1 MDEQTANAE
10 KDFKEESIPV
20 TKLVQSSD
28 LNSPSI
34 EPWKLSSFEL
44 DDKIESTKMSEEVY
58 EKLHKEIEPEVQKQA
73 ELIKKEAYD
82 SAFEQGYQEGLQ
94 KGLDDGL
101 KQGESEA
108 RAKVMETIEPKIE
121 QFDSILSA
129 LHKPFDTLENQIY
142 LELVDFALHVAQTVI
157 KKNVID
163 DKNWVLKAV
172 QESVEQLTESSSII
186 NVYLHPDDLAFL
198 QISKPSISEKWQL
211 HESHSVEQ
219 GTCLV
224 KQDYS
229 TILNSWIARFD
240 DIVEQTSQ
248 NSIDESDKPGQLDGS
263 KS

>member
-1 MDEQTANAE
+1 MDEHTVNAE
-10 KDFKEESIPV
+10 KGFQEEAIPV

-28 LNSPSI
+28 LKSPSI

-44 DDKIESTKMSEEVY
+44 DEQIESTKMSEEVY
-58 EKLHKEIEPEVQKQA
+58 EKLHREIEPEIQKQA

-82 SAFEQGYQEGLQ
+82 SAFEKGYQEGLQ
-94 KGLDDGL
+94 KGLDEGL
-101 KQGESEA
+101 KQGELEA

-129 LHKPFDTLENQIY
+129 LHKPFDSLENQLY
-142 LELVDFALHVAQTVI
+142 SELVDFALHVAQTVI

-163 DKNWVLKAV
+163 DKDWVLKAV
-172 QESVEQLTESSSII
+172 QESVEQLPESSSKI

-211 HESHSVEQ
+211 HESHNVEQ

-229 TILNSWIARFD
+229 TILNSWIARFEE
-240 DIVEQTSQ
+240 IVEQTSQ
-248 NSIDESDKPGQLDGS
+248 YTINELEESDSQV
-263 KS
+263 